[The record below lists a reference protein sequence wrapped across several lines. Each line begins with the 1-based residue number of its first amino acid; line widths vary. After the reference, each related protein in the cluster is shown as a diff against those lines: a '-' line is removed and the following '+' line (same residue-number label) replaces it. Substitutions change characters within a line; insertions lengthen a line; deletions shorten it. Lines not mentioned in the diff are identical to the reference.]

1 MSEALEPDLD
11 QFSASRILDGH
22 LTLWQPRKGYRAGL
36 DAALLA
42 AACDSEAGERWIEPG
57 CGVGGALLQAA
68 YRHERTRFV
77 GVERDPAAAALA
89 RQNVTQNNLSH
100 RVEVVVGDIGAAF
113 AKLDMEVFDG
123 AFANPPFFDDPRAL
137 RPPAPEKRGAWMADH
152 GLGAWIGFM
161 VGAVRRGGSLLLI
174 HRADRLA
181 DLLASLS
188 PRAGSFQIRPVHPF
202 ADAPAKRILVRA
214 RLGGRAPLQ
223 ILPPLVLH
231 ERGSASKHH
240 PEADALLRGQ
250 TRLHWA

>member
-113 AKLDMEVFDG
+113 AKEQ
-123 AFANPPFFDDPRAL
+123 AH
-137 RPPAPEKRGAWMADH
+137 RGTGH
-152 GLGAWIGFM
+152 
-161 VGAVRRGGSLLLI
+161 VRS
-174 HRADRLA
+174 
-181 DLLASLS
+181 
-188 PRAGSFQIRPVHPF
+188 
-202 ADAPAKRILVRA
+202 
-214 RLGGRAPLQ
+214 
-223 ILPPLVLH
+223 
-231 ERGSASKHH
+231 
-240 PEADALLRGQ
+240 
-250 TRLHWA
+250 